1 MTRLEEIKKRKPFA
15 IWDLLIY
22 GILVAVIL
30 ILFGVFVFGGRG
42 KAASGIQLTLLG
54 NDETV
59 IYSYDFGAGKRT
71 VAEGWETRITEE
83 EEEGVL
89 LVTVYFDDEKKDY
102 NTVAID
108 LEKKTAKM
116 RDANCSRYNKDCVHS
131 SGISS
136 EKDFIICLPHK
147 LKVCALG
154 GVEEDLS
161 KPSVG

>member
-15 IWDLLIY
+15 LWDLLIY
-22 GILVAVIL
+22 GMLVAVIL

-42 KAASGIQLTLLG
+42 KAASGVQIALLG

-59 IYSYDFGAGKRT
+59 IYSYEYGSEKRT
-71 VAEGWETRITEE
+71 VAEGWEARISEKVE
-83 EEEGVL
+83 NGVL
-89 LVTVYFDDEKKDY
+89 LVTVYMDDEKKDY

-108 LEKKTAKM
+108 LEKKTSKM
-116 RDANCSRYNKDCVHS
+116 RDANCSFRKDCVHS
-131 SGISS
+131 SGIES
-136 EKDFIICLPHK
+136 EKDFIVCLPHK

-154 GVEEDLS
+154 GAEEDFS